1 MELITSRGRANTI
14 NNFDSEKFGNDHYHA
29 MGLKLQP
36 TMAMIFSNESLT
48 GMFTFFFLEHEKKF
62 HFWASKGRKMGSQF
76 SYTMRRKGRPYR

>member
-48 GMFTFFFLEHEKKF
+48 GMFTFFFLEHEKKVSLLGLKR
-62 HFWASKGRKMGSQF
+62 AQNG
-76 SYTMRRKGRPYR
+76 

>member
-1 MELITSRGRANTI
+1 MI

-76 SYTMRRKGRPYR
+76 SMRWGEREALMDEVMFKYK

>member
-48 GMFTFFFLEHEKKF
+48 GMFTFFEQGKISLFGPQ
-62 HFWASKGRKMGSQF
+62 KGLKNGYSDLF
-76 SYTMRRKGRPYR
+76 SGQIK